1 MCIGN
6 HTTLSSIWNL
16 FAQVYFSKSIKIPE
30 STEKMP
36 FELFKKKT
44 MCTSKLQIEEKSCEI
59 EYSLTTNRKKFS

>member
-36 FELFKKKT
+36 FELFKKKNNVY
-44 MCTSKLQIEEKSCEI
+44 K
-59 EYSLTTNRKKFS
+59 